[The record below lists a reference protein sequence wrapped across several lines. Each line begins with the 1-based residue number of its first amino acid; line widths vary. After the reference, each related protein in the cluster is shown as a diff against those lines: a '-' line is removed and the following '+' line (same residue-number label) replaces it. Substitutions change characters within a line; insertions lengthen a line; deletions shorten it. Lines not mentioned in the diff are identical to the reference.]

1 MTFKKNIL
9 IVTLILLSLGLFALY
24 ITNTNTS
31 IASKNL
37 NKQET
42 QELHV
47 EIKDHKFYPDV
58 IEAKSGQ
65 KIKLIVKNNDATI
78 EEFESQDL
86 VREKLIQPNE
96 SIKIMLAPLNP
107 GQYKFFGEF
116 HQETAQGVLIIK

>member
-24 ITNTNTS
+24 ITNINTS
-31 IASKNL
+31 IASKTL
-37 NKQET
+37 NKQEMH
-42 QELHV
+42 ELHV

-116 HQETAQGVLIIK
+116 HQETAQGILIVK